1 MTLLSCW
8 LSTVGV
14 RACQG
19 TAPPWIADQALEL
32 GGVLPIGPK
41 GFGESGF
48 EVIQSVENGVGEDP
62 AQRLEPAFRRVEF
75 GAVGRQRDLLDT
87 IGPADLAAGVAPPF
101 VEDEPD
107 PIGAGMLAELLQE
120 ALEADPVDVGQEQ
133 HEAGPADRLG
143 IQPEPMVLVVVAP
156 RRAAA
161 ERAP

>member
-1 MTLLSCW
+1 MT
-8 LSTVGV
+8 
-14 RACQG
+14 
-19 TAPPWIADQALEL
+19 PPWVADQTLEL

-48 EVIQSVENGVGEDP
+48 EVIQGVEDGVGEDP
-62 AQRLEPAFRRVEF
+62 AQRLESALRRVEF

-87 IGPADLAAGVAPPF
+87 IGPADLAAGVATAV

-120 ALEADPVDVGQEQ
+120 ALEADPVDVWQEQ
-133 HEAGPADRLG
+133 HEARPVDRLDRG
-143 IQPEPMVLVVVAP
+143 IQPEPMVLVVVGP

-161 ERAP
+161 ERTP